1 MATAPNTSNYYIGK
15 GIVSFKKSGDSTYRD
30 LGNVTIFEFQPN
42 ITKLDHFSS
51 RTGVKTKDRTVVT
64 EKSATINLTL
74 EEWTI
79 ENLQLALMGDQP
91 EQVSSAENSIFN
103 IFASNQISGALRFV
117 GTNDVGPRF
126 QWDLND
132 VAFTPGKS
140 VNPISEGWGAL
151 ELVGDVLADS
161 TTGVFGTV
169 VQLSD
174 EVPEAPSA

>member
-30 LGNVTIFEFQPN
+30 LGNATIFEFAPN

-51 RTGVKTKDRTVVT
+51 RTGVKTKDRSVVT
-64 EKSATINLTL
+64 EKSGTINLTL

-79 ENLQLALMGDQP
+79 ENLQLALLGDQP
-91 EQVSSAENSIFN
+91 EAISSGNNKVFN

-132 VAFTPGKS
+132 VSFVPGKS
-140 VNPISEGWGAL
+140 VNPISEAWGAL
-151 ELVGDVLADS
+151 ELVGDVLAD
-161 TTGVFGTV
+161 TNGVFGTITEI
-169 VQLSD
+169 SE